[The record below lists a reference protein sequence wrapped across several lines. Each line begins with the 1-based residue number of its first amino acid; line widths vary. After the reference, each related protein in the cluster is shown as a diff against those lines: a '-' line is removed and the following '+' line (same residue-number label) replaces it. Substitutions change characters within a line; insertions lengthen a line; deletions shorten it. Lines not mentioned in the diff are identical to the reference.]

1 MGPEWLRVTVKKQN
15 SLSLK
20 GSIQSQ
26 KRTLGVGTIFI
37 ERKGF
42 QGQEWMDFEKE
53 KKKKGL
59 ITWK

>member
-1 MGPEWLRVTVKKQN
+1 MGPEWLRVTAKKQN

-26 KRTLGVGTIFI
+26 KRALRVGTIFI
-37 ERKGF
+37 EREGF

-53 KKKKGL
+53 KKKKD
-59 ITWK
+59 